1 MICVFPTDIT
11 QMSGEKLLIKH
22 LLENYETI
30 GIVGRPVYNTSE
42 TISVQ
47 YGIGLI
53 QILDLNEKDQ
63 ILTTNVWCRYVSYTM
78 DIEDCPALLPDVTGT
93 PHHPAQILGFL
104 LYVIFLL
111 FVESNETCQSPVD
124 VPLRRNSNPVFRT
137 RRRNSTNLPPCPK

>member
-1 MICVFPTDIT
+1 
-11 QMSGEKLLIKH
+11 MSGEKLLIKR

-63 ILTTNVWCRYVSYTM
+63 ILTTNVWCRYVS
-78 DIEDCPALLPDVTGT
+78 
-93 PHHPAQILGFL
+93 
-104 LYVIFLL
+104 
-111 FVESNETCQSPVD
+111 
-124 VPLRRNSNPVFRT
+124 
-137 RRRNSTNLPPCPK
+137 